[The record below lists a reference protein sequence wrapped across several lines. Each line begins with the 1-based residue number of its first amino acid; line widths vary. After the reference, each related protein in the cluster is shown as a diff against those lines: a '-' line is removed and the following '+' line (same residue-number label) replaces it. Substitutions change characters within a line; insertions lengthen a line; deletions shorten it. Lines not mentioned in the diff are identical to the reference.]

1 MWSRRS
7 FIVASCALAACR
19 LTGALAGRWRLEII
33 KWLFEIAV
41 TAFPVLVKVFGI
53 GKDLNTSED
62 VRLSIRSQVDDI
74 RRQLT
79 DFTPEN
85 HLNVRLT
92 EWLNN
97 RDTWI
102 SEKPKQGESDGDF
115 AARHQRDGLILEA
128 KWKTCRDDSI
138 NALRS
143 IKYLGDELHGI
154 NPEAMSFEE
163 WHTYTRLLD
172 NEKMVIEAMDVDMP
186 TDDDTIA
193 HLHDVGVRLQGIV
206 SIIDEQSAELN
217 YVIQKY
223 GDVK

>member
-1 MWSRRS
+1 MR
-7 FIVASCALAACR
+7 
-19 LTGALAGRWRLEII
+19 
-33 KWLFEIAV
+33 
-41 TAFPVLVKVFGI
+41 VFGI

-79 DFTPEN
+79 DSTPEN

-92 EWLNN
+92 EWLNS

-102 SEKPKQGESDGDF
+102 IEKPKQGESDGEF

-128 KWKTCRDDSI
+128 KWKACRDDSI

-186 TDDDTIA
+186 TDDDIIA
-193 HLHDVGVRLQGIV
+193 HLHDVGVQLQGIV
-206 SIIDEQSAELN
+206 GIIDEQSAELN